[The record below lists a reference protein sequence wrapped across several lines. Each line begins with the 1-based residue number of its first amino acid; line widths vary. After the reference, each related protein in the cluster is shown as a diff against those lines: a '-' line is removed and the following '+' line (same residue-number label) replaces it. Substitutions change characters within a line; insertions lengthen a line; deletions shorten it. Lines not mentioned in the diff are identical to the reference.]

1 MAQPLVF
8 YSNAICPFA
17 HRVWLTLI
25 EMGVEFEFKEVS
37 LATIPDWY
45 KPIYKSALGADPT
58 NDEGAVPVIR
68 DGDFVLAESSVIAR
82 YIGDKLAAGPLSAA
96 SFTAVEKARVQI
108 FVEQHA
114 GNIIGPWYDLLRA
127 QTPEAQAQAK
137 TELLGALKGISA
149 QYSAGAYF
157 LGDRISFADIM
168 WFPWIHRLGVLQ
180 HYRGFEVPDAP
191 EFANYHRFVAAMNSR
206 ASVQGSARPS
216 EFFIDAYKG
225 YANPAE

>member
-17 HRVWLTLI
+17 HRVWLTLL
-25 EMGVEFEFKEVS
+25 EMGVEFEFKDVS

-96 SFTAVEKARVQI
+96 SFTAVVASSGFGMMVGSVARSCAATPVTAGVAMLVPCI
-108 FVEQHA
+108 FWCFPVSTMVWVCVAERDSGETIHMPGATTSGFTRPSRVGPRELNFAMDRKLDHA
-114 GNIIGPWYDLLRA
+114 GASLSGVPSSFFTRTRLVPA
-127 QTPEAQAQAK
+127 PTPRTASDVAMS
-137 TELLGALKGISA
+137 L
-149 QYSAGAYF
+149 
-157 LGDRISFADIM
+157 M
-168 WFPWIHRLGVLQ
+168 
-180 HYRGFEVPDAP
+180 VP
-191 EFANYHRFVAAMNSR
+191 R
-206 ASVQGSARPS
+206 
-216 EFFIDAYKG
+216 
-225 YANPAE
+225 